1 MRNLE
6 LFDSV
11 ITLHKIAR
19 LVEEEIDIGQLSDD
33 IRKCADRLHDLSLV
47 ERKYAQNAVDVINQ
61 AKASN
66 D

>member
-1 MRNLE
+1 MNDLAA
-6 LFDSV
+6 SV
-11 ITLHKIAR
+11 ILLHSIAR
-19 LVEEEIDIGQLSDD
+19 KIEQEIGIGQLSDD

-61 AKASN
+61 AKDSN

>member
-11 ITLHKIAR
+11 INLHKIAR
-19 LVEEEIDIGQLSDD
+19 LVEEEIGIGQLSDD